1 MNLSKKVKKLRAEN
15 NFIFDH
21 IPKTLGEM
29 VFSAGLLS
37 TSMQPLFK
45 NTFNPFLCSTYIQ
58 PRGHFFNRMVMFQ
71 PSEGISLRLASS
83 AFDVF
88 FCARSETNA

>member
-45 NTFNPFLCSTYIQ
+45 NTFNPSLCSTYIQ
-58 PRGHFFNRMVMFQ
+58 RG
-71 PSEGISLRLASS
+71 GIFSI
-83 AFDVF
+83 
-88 FCARSETNA
+88 EW